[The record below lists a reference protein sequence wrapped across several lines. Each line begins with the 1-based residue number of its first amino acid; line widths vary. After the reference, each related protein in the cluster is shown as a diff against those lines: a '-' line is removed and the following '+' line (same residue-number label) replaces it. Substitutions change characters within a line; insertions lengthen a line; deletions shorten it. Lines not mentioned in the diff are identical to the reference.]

1 MDKGRL
7 MAIDY
12 GSSKIG
18 LAVTDPDR
26 LMAFGR
32 GVLRG
37 LTREKALEKIWEMII
52 NEQVVKVIIGLPMG
66 EAGEETIQSAKIR
79 NFGALISE
87 KAQSEGSDVKIDYI
101 DESFSTF
108 EAGRVLQEIGA
119 TQAQKKETEDEIAA
133 VILLH
138 RYIDF
143 RP

>member
-1 MDKGRL
+1 

-12 GSSKIG
+12 GSAKIG

-37 LTREKALEKIWEMII
+37 LAREKALEAIWKMII
-52 NEQVVKVIIGLPMG
+52 EEKAVKVVIGLPMG
-66 EAGEETIQSAKIR
+66 ENGEETPQCAKIR
-79 NFGALISE
+79 DFGALLAE
-87 KAQSEGSDVKIDYI
+87 KAAQECHSLDIDFI

-108 EAGRVLQEIGA
+108 EAGRVLKEIGA
-119 TQAQKKETEDEIAA
+119 TAEQKKETEDEVAA
-133 VILLH
+133 IILLH